1 MADSRRLVTIRLSL
15 TDTTTRQVVWQ
26 ARVHDQHFYQRRS
39 AAISKNLGHTS
50 VLLIN

>member
-1 MADSRRLVTIRLSL
+1 MWWDDGDADS
-15 TDTTTRQVVWQ
+15 TRGLAVGSSR
-26 ARVHDQHFYQRRS
+26 AIFDQHFYQRRS